1 MTFAPTAN
9 RLYGGGPAIGEGN
22 AAGPS
27 LKAVTAGG
35 ESRRPDMRSAPEA
48 SSRITGLTDDPTF
61 WLVVIIGGVVY
72 LAAASA

>member
-1 MTFAPTAN
+1 MSFSPTAN

-22 AAGPS
+22 MAGPS
-27 LKAVTAGG
+27 LKAVAAGG
-35 ESRRPDMRSAPEA
+35 ESPRPDMRAAPTA
-48 SSRITGLTDDPTF
+48 ASRITGLTDDPTF